1 MVDPVSANKLGYRL
15 MFVALAAAVFFLRVL
30 PLSTEPVTW
39 PGPDVLLCLALAWV
53 LRRPDYVPALAVVF
67 VFLVEDLMLMR
78 PPGLWTLLAL
88 FATEFLRD
96 RAVVLRDIP
105 FLVEWLM
112 VAALMAAMLLVNRML
127 LEIAMVPQ
135 AGLGL
140 SLAQYVSTV
149 LAYPVVVL
157 VSHSVFGLRKVAPG
171 EVDELGHR
179 I

>member
-1 MVDPVSANKLGYRL
+1 MVDPVSANKAGYRL
-15 MFVALAAAVFFLRVL
+15 MFLGLAAAVFFLRIL
-30 PLSTEPVTW
+30 PLSTEPVAW

-53 LRRPDYVPALAVVF
+53 LRRPDFVPAATIVA
-67 VFLVEDLMLMR
+67 VFLVEDLILMR

-88 FATEFLRD
+88 FTTEFLRD

-112 VAALMAAMLLVNRML
+112 VAALMAAMLLVNRL
-127 LEIAMVPQ
+127 VLEVAMVPQ

-140 SLAQYVSTV
+140 SLAQYLSTV
-149 LAYPVVVL
+149 AAYPLVVL
-157 VSHSVFGLRKVAPG
+157 LSHSVFGLRKVAPG

>member
-1 MVDPVSANKLGYRL
+1 MVDPVSANRVGYRL
-15 MFVALAAAVFFLRVL
+15 VFLGLAAAVFFLRIL
-30 PLSTEPVTW
+30 PLSTEPVGW

-53 LRRPDYVPALAVVF
+53 LRRPEFVPAAAVVA
-67 VFLVEDLMLMR
+67 VFLIEDMLLMR

-88 FATEFLRD
+88 LATEFLRD

-105 FLVEWLM
+105 FLVEWLL
-112 VAALMAAMLLVNRML
+112 VAALVAAMLLVNRSIL
-127 LEIAMVPQ
+127 ALAMVPQ

-157 VSHSVFGLRKVAPG
+157 LSHSVLGLRKVAPG

>member
-1 MVDPVSANKLGYRL
+1 MADAVTANRLGYRGL
-15 MFVALAAAVFFLRVL
+15 FLGLAAAVFFLRLL
-30 PLSTEPVTW
+30 PISTEPVAW
-39 PGPDVLLCLALAWV
+39 PGPDVMLCLALAWV
-53 LRRPDYVPALAVVF
+53 LRRPDFVPAATVVA
-67 VFLVEDLMLMR
+67 VFLLEDMLLMR

-88 FATEFLRD
+88 VATEFLRD

-112 VAALMAAMLLVNRML
+112 VAALMAAMLLANRTVL
-127 LEIAMVPQ
+127 AVLMVPQ

-140 SLAQYVSTV
+140 SLAQYLSTV
-149 LAYPVVVL
+149 LAYPLVVGL
-157 VSHSVFGLRKVAPG
+157 SQFVFGLRKVAPG

>member
-1 MVDPVSANKLGYRL
+1 MVDPVSANRVGYRL
-15 MFVALAAAVFFLRVL
+15 MFLGLAAAVFFLRIL
-30 PLSTEPVTW
+30 PLSTEPVAW
-39 PGPDVLLCLALAWV
+39 PGPDILLCLALAWV
-53 LRRPDYVPALAVVF
+53 LRRPEFVPAASIVA
-67 VFLVEDLMLMR
+67 VFLLEDLLLMR
-78 PPGLWTLLAL
+78 PPGLWALLAL
-88 FATEFLRD
+88 LATEFLRD

-112 VAALMAAMLLVNRML
+112 VSALMAGMLLANRLM

-140 SLAQYVSTV
+140 SLAQYLSTV
-149 LAYPVVVL
+149 AAYPLVVL

>member
-1 MVDPVSANKLGYRL
+1 MVDAVSANRQGYRAL
-15 MFVALAAAVFFLRVL
+15 FVGLAVAIFFLRML

-53 LRRPDYVPALAVVF
+53 LRRPDFVPAATIVA
-67 VFLVEDLMLMR
+67 VFLVEDLLQVR

-112 VAALMAAMLLVNRML
+112 VAALMALMLLANRL
-127 LEIAMVPQ
+127 VLAVVMVPQ

-140 SLAQYVSTV
+140 TLAQYLSTV
-149 LAYPVVVL
+149 LAYPAVVGL
-157 VSHSVFGLRKVAPG
+157 SQFVFGLRKVAPG